1 MNRILACLLVTCSVS
16 AFAQIPQI
24 TPGATV
30 YIEPMDGFETYL
42 AASLVKKHVPVVV
55 VTDKGNAEF
64 FVRSTVNHSAP
75 SQPSTVINNKNEI
88 NDSGNNGAFDS
99 GFDAGMQAAT
109 RKAAL
114 GYSNASI
121 AIVDPHTSRV
131 AFAYTAAK
139 GGTNQ
144 LQKTADDC
152 AKHLKEFLEKSQKP
166 KT

>member
-1 MNRILACLLVTCSVS
+1 MNRVLLMVLAFS
-16 AFAQIPQI
+16 ALGFGQTTSLHA
-24 TPGATV
+24 GAAV

-42 AASLVKKHVPVVV
+42 AASLVKKRVPVVV
-55 VTDKGNAEF
+55 VTEKGKAEF

-88 NDSGNNGAFDS
+88 NDGGNNSAFDS
-99 GFDAGMQAAT
+99 GFDAGMQAAA

-121 AIVDPHTSRV
+121 AIVDPHTSQV
-131 AFAYTAAK
+131 VFAYTAAK

-152 AKHLKEFLEKSQKP
+152 AKHLKEFLEKSRKP